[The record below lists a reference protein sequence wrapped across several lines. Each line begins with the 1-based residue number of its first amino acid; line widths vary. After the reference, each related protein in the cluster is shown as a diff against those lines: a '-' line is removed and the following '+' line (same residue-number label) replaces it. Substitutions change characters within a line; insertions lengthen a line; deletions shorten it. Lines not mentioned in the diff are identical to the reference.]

1 MIIAVDPGMV
11 TCRVFKLKA
20 MSKVSISYLNEVKS
34 GNTQIEK
41 ESICIEGN
49 KI

>member
-1 MIIAVDPGMV
+1 MIIAVDLGMV

-20 MSKVSISYLNEVKS
+20 MSKVSISYLDEVKN
-34 GNTQIEK
+34 GNIQIEK